1 MPRQMLIGFGA
12 GLIAGL
18 LLVFMVLPHI
28 ATAQAVS
35 SGNVGTFQIQFS
47 AGAPSPGTSTIWR
60 LNTITGA
67 LEYCTFTNVIMTGAS
82 HIACQGNQK

>member
-12 GLIAGL
+12 GLIAGI
-18 LLVFMVLPHI
+18 LLVFLMFPQI
-28 ATAQAVS
+28 ATAQAVNN
-35 SGNVGTFQIQFS
+35 GNVGTFQIQFS
-47 AGAPSPGTSTIWR
+47 TGAPSPGTSTIWR

-67 LEYCTFTNVIMTGAS
+67 LEYCTFTNVIVGGAS